1 MAIFC
6 VNQPTNT
13 PFTQDI
19 LSEQIFFPSRNK
31 IWNQVIHLPTA
42 GKKRLERCFAGQ
54 KRGVLS
60 DKIPWAHRIHGTGI
74 FTYMYHEFLVNV
86 GKYTIHGSYGWECLT
101 NKVFFQWDFSEF
113 VFYTYDLFNSLQE
126 SHPFRLWEKRKSSFE
141 RKYLG

>member
-6 VNQPTNT
+6 GPTNQPTPPSPKTSFRNR
-13 PFTQDI
+13 
-19 LSEQIFFPSRNK
+19 FFPSRNK

-42 GKKRLERCFAGQ
+42 GKKLWTDVLACQ

-101 NKVFFQWDFSEF
+101 NKVVFQWDFYGF
-113 VFYTYDLFNSLQE
+113 VFYTYDIN
-126 SHPFRLWEKRKSSFE
+126 RKC
-141 RKYLG
+141 RKVTYPTLEETKIII